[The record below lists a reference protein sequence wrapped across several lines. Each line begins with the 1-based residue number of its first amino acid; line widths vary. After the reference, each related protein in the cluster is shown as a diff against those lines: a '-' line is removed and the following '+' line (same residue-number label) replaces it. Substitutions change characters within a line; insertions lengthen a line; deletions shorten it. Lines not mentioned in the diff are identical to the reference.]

1 MQFLTQWK
9 HLDLSKLGDLLG
21 CRGWAEDLWQKVAA
35 DGFGQ
40 MRWYGVDR
48 ETTRHSDGFDGGDEV
63 GKMELYW
70 LVVWNIFYFPYIGNN
85 HPN

>member
-1 MQFLTQWK
+1 MYRGYDESAEDMQFLTQWK

-21 CRGWAEDLWQKVAA
+21 CRGWAEDLWHKVAA

-63 GKMELYW
+63 GLHWGKWSYS
-70 LVVWNIFYFPYIGNN
+70 
-85 HPN
+85 